1 MVLEMKLTQDEI
13 LNAIYN
19 LILNPGTRDWERSL
33 LLKARNALENGANF
47 DTQLSKLEADLR
59 PLALRNNLTPDM
71 TDFYHH
77 ITDQTTSDTPF
88 DFNKHSLNDR
98 VYQDSA
104 IFAGGCFWC
113 MVEPFENRNG
123 ILSVLSG
130 YTGGKVDHPTYDQVS
145 GQYTGHVE
153 AVEII
158 FDTRIIQYADLVEL
172 YWQLTD
178 PTDASGQFQ
187 DRGNQYRPIIFVNG
201 EQQRQIA
208 EASKQ
213 RLADSGKYN
222 NPIVTSI
229 EPATAFWPAENYHQ
243 QFYQK
248 NPERYKRIE
257 RSRRQ
262 LKAYQALQR
271 KLSAPF
277 QKSKRD

>member
-1 MVLEMKLTQDEI
+1 MKLTQDEI

-33 LLKARNALENGANF
+33 LLEARNALENGANF

>member
-1 MVLEMKLTQDEI
+1 MKINSGETLAT
-13 LNAIYN
+13 LYN

-33 LLKARNALENGANF
+33 LLEARNALENGANF

-187 DRGNQYRPIIFVNG
+187 DRGNKYRPIIFVNG